1 MLFAVFIVMK
11 RTFLFLFIV
20 LTVSYRSQTKPTY
33 KDYFK
38 EGSFLLLEEN
48 YEQALSNFKMAYEID
63 SSNANINYNVGF
75 CYLSVRKQRG
85 KAEQYLEKAIKDMS
99 KNYREDD
106 PNEKSAPPLARY
118 YYAKALQLNYKFDE
132 ALTQLNL
139 FEKEM
144 NGGDKEWKKELAYDK
159 AACMYGK
166 EVVGSPLNLQITNLG
181 DSINSEY
188 PEYSPVLS
196 ADERMLVYT
205 TRRPNTTGG
214 EKDFTGLYNEDVVV
228 SYKDDMGKWS
238 KPVSLSSNINS
249 NGMEASINLT
259 PDGQTLILYKGISE
273 RDGNIYYSIWD
284 GSNWSSLQ
292 EFGSDVNS
300 KYWESHACLNAE
312 GNVLFFASDRP
323 GGYGGKDIYRCVKLP
338 NGKWS
343 KALNLGKTINTAY
356 DEDGA
361 FIHPDGKTFFFASKG
376 HKTMGGYDIMFA
388 TIDDENKF
396 TDITNM
402 GYPINTPEDDVFY
415 VTSPDGKR
423 AYFSSDKDGG
433 FGEKDIYMISIPD
446 AREKALAL
454 FKGQIIPA
462 EGEKLP
468 EDIIIVVTDKNTGEV
483 VGNYR
488 PKMVNGTF
496 STILPPGKEYN
507 FSYQTKD
514 REEFYN
520 EDIFVT
526 NDLTYQE
533 IKREVNLEPVKL
545 LGKIR
550 AKSNAIVLNTIVLN
564 NPKNKKPVSGATI
577 VLEENGSGQQTLT
590 ANDKGRNEGV
600 VLKSGTV
607 YTIYAESEGK
617 KSKTQTI
624 STSSVKTAK
633 VINQILFIDGSSSK
647 LAGSALLDVIVYSN
661 RTNKKPVSN
670 ATVLLTDGEGNKVEA
685 TTDANGRVKAIEL
698 SESTN
703 YELYALKEDGT
714 SEHLMFTTSNLKGAK
729 VIRKTLYMDNVGS
742 GDTGSGTNGGSSVA
756 GLSDTEYEFYFKY
769 NRTKIDDAETI
780 WTNFVNKV
788 VEMSKEKTVVVSI
801 KSSASFVPTRAFT
814 NNKELARSRA
824 RATREKLREAVEAKG
839 GNMENLKVKYTY
851 GVNGPEYRSDFRKR
865 RAKYEKHQYVKLKA
879 YFRK

>member
-1 MLFAVFIVMK
+1 
-11 RTFLFLFIV
+11 
-20 LTVSYRSQTKPTY
+20 
-33 KDYFK
+33 
-38 EGSFLLLEEN
+38 
-48 YEQALSNFKMAYEID
+48 
-63 SSNANINYNVGF
+63 
-75 CYLSVRKQRG
+75 
-85 KAEQYLEKAIKDMS
+85 
-99 KNYREDD
+99 
-106 PNEKSAPPLARY
+106 
-118 YYAKALQLNYKFDE
+118 
-132 ALTQLNL
+132 
-139 FEKEM
+139 
-144 NGGDKEWKKELAYDK
+144 
-159 AACMYGK
+159 
-166 EVVGSPLNLQITNLG
+166 
-181 DSINSEY
+181 
-188 PEYSPVLS
+188 
-196 ADERMLVYT
+196 
-205 TRRPNTTGG
+205 
-214 EKDFTGLYNEDVVV
+214 
-228 SYKDDMGKWS
+228 
-238 KPVSLSSNINS
+238 
-249 NGMEASINLT
+249 
-259 PDGQTLILYKGISE
+259 
-273 RDGNIYYSIWD
+273 
-284 GSNWSSLQ
+284 
-292 EFGSDVNS
+292 
-300 KYWESHACLNAE
+300 
-312 GNVLFFASDRP
+312 
-323 GGYGGKDIYRCVKLP
+323 
-338 NGKWS
+338 
-343 KALNLGKTINTAY
+343 
-356 DEDGA
+356 
-361 FIHPDGKTFFFASKG
+361 
-376 HKTMGGYDIMFA
+376 
-388 TIDDENKF
+388 
-396 TDITNM
+396 
-402 GYPINTPEDDVFY
+402 
-415 VTSPDGKR
+415 
-423 AYFSSDKDGG
+423 
-433 FGEKDIYMISIPD
+433 
-446 AREKALAL
+446 
-454 FKGQIIPA
+454 
-462 EGEKLP
+462 
-468 EDIIIVVTDKNTGEV
+468 
-483 VGNYR
+483 
-488 PKMVNGTF
+488 
-496 STILPPGKEYN
+496 YN

-545 LGKIR
+545 LGKIK

-647 LAGSALLDVIVYSN
+647 QAGSALLDVVVYSS

-703 YELYALKEDGT
+703 YELYALKEDGA

-729 VIRKTLYMDNVGS
+729 VIRKTLYMDNMGS
-742 GDTGSGTNGGSSVA
+742 GDTGSGTSGGSSVA

-788 VEMSKEKTVVVSI
+788 VEMSKEKVVVVSI

-879 YFRK
+879 YSRK

>member
-33 KDYFK
+33 KEYFK

-48 YEQALSNFKMAYEID
+48 YEQALSNFKKAYELD

-75 CYLSVRKQRG
+75 CYLNAGKQKNR
-85 KAEQYLEKAIKDMS
+85 AEYYLEQAIKDMS

-118 YYAKALQLNYKFDE
+118 YYAKALHLNYKFDE
-132 ALTQLNL
+132 ALNQFNL

-159 AACMYGK
+159 ATCMYGK
-166 EVVGSPLNLQITNLG
+166 EVIASPLNLQITNLG

-205 TRRPNTTGG
+205 TRRPKANAD
-214 EKDFTGLYNEDVVV
+214 KDFSGFYDEDVVV
-228 SYKDDMGKWS
+228 SYKDDMGKWT
-238 KPVSLSSNINS
+238 KPVSLSPNINS
-249 NGMEASINLT
+249 NGMEASINLS
-259 PDGQTLILYKGISE
+259 PDGQTLILFKGISE
-273 RDGNIYYSIWD
+273 RDGNVYYSTWD

-376 HKTMGGYDIMFA
+376 HKTIGGYDIMFA
-388 TIDDENKF
+388 TIDEENKF

-433 FGEKDIYMISIPD
+433 YGEKDIYMISIPD

-468 EDIIIVVTDKNTGEV
+468 EDILIVVKDKNTGEI

-496 STILPPGKEYN
+496 TTILPPGREYN
-507 FSYQTKD
+507 FSYQTSE

-520 EDIFVT
+520 EDVFVT
-526 NDLTYQE
+526 NDLSYQE

-545 LGKIR
+545 LGKIK
-550 AKSNAIVLNTIVLN
+550 AKTNAIILNTIVFN
-564 NPKNKKPVSGATI
+564 NPKTKKPVNGATI
-577 VLEENGSGQQTLT
+577 VLEENGGGQQTFT
-590 ANDKGRNEGV
+590 TNDKGRSEGIA
-600 VLKSGTV
+600 LKRDASYIV
-607 YTIYAESEGK
+607 YAEADGK
-617 KSKTQTI
+617 KSKPQTI
-624 STSSVKTAK
+624 STSNIKTGK
-633 VINQILFIDGSSSK
+633 IINHILYIDGSPSK
-647 LAGSALLDVIVYSN
+647 QTGGTLLDVIVYSGRN
-661 RTNKKPVSN
+661 DKKPVSN

-685 TTDANGRVKAIEL
+685 TTDASGRIKSMEL

-703 YELYALKEDGT
+703 YELYAAKEDR
-714 SEHLMFTTSNLKGAK
+714 SSDHVMFTTANLKGNK
-729 VIRKTLYMDNVGS
+729 VIRKTLYMDNVG
-742 GDTGSGTNGGSSVA
+742 GDTGSGTSGGSSVA

-769 NRTKIDDAETI
+769 NRTKIDEEEAI
-780 WTNFVNKV
+780 WTNFVNKL
-788 VEMSKEKTVVVSI
+788 VEMSKQKIVVVSI
-801 KSSASFVPTRAFT
+801 KSSASFVPTRAFP

-824 RATREKLREAVEAKG
+824 RVTREKLKAAVEAKG
-839 GNMENLKVKYTY
+839 GNMENLKVKYSY
-851 GVNGPEYRSDFRKR
+851 GVNGPEYKSDFRKR

-879 YFRK
+879 YFKK